1 MNKIREIVKLKSGVI
16 YIPESLYND
25 THEDFKGASVN
36 DKTKRTWMPP
46 CELLGITCLLVEGNS
61 FKIIP
66 DLEFIESFRPEGKFY
81 KKHFTVEG
89 DDITRIYCEV

>member
-1 MNKIREIVKLKSGVI
+1 MTKIREIVQLKSGVI

-25 THEDFKGASVN
+25 THEDFKGVSVD
-36 DKTKRTWMPP
+36 DKTKRVWMPP
-46 CELLGITCLLVEGNS
+46 CELLGSTCLLKEGGN

-66 DLEFIESFRPEGKFY
+66 DWEFIESFRPEGKFH

-89 DDITRIYCEV
+89 DDITRIYREV